1 MCTEIL
7 IDVSIVLEVFHFTRG
22 INEKSTFHHM
32 KIIEIKFTILCFEGP
47 KAGFPNPSKLTFR
60 NQSKIDPIFGL
71 LNVSSGL
78 QERALELI

>member
-7 IDVSIVLEVFHFTRG
+7 IDVSIVSEVFHFTRG

-32 KIIEIKFTILCFEGP
+32 KIIKIKFTIFLIRRS
-47 KAGFPNPSKLTFR
+47 KAGFPNPSKMTFG
-60 NQSKIDPIFGL
+60 NQSEIDPIFGL